1 MKKLEVMKEARNLK
15 KIAKLGAVPMKD
27 FEALKQDVQLQRV
40 GFLALAGIEVIRLA
54 KPKKGISKKDIDNI
68 AEAVLDKI
76 IDSTDGSEEY
86 VEEVA
91 PKKAK
96 TSEKPETSEKVE
108 EPEKPDPVTKSE
120 EE

>member
-1 MKKLEVMKEARNLK
+1 MKKLDTLKAARNLK
-15 KIAKLGAVPMKD
+15 KLEKLGGVPMKD

-91 PKKAK
+91 PKKTK

-108 EPEKPDPVTKSE
+108 EPEKPDPITKSE

>member
-1 MKKLEVMKEARNLK
+1 MTRMKKL
-15 KIAKLGAVPMKD
+15 
-27 FEALKQDVQLQRV
+27 
-40 GFLALAGIEVIRLA
+40 
-54 KPKKGISKKDIDNI
+54 
-68 AEAVLDKI
+68 
-76 IDSTDGSEEY
+76 Y

>member
-1 MKKLEVMKEARNLK
+1 MKKLEIMKEARNLK

-27 FEALKQDVQLQRV
+27 FEALKQDVQMQRI

-54 KPKKGISKKDIDNI
+54 KPKKGISNKDIDKI

-76 IDSTDGSEEY
+76 IDSTDGSEKF
-86 VEEVA
+86 EEV
-91 PKKAK
+91 
-96 TSEKPETSEKVE
+96 
-108 EPEKPDPVTKSE
+108 EKPDPVTEPE